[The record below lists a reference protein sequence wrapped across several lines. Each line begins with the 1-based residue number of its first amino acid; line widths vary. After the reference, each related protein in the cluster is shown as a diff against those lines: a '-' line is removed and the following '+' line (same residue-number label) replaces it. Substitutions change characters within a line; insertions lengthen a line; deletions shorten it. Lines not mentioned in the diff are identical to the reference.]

1 MLRLVQRRRA
11 SLALTAALVGIGLPL
26 HPAAPA
32 VAGTTTVPKP
42 DHVVIVVEENHSETN
57 ILGNP
62 DAPYINSLAN
72 NNANF
77 TQSYA
82 VTHPSQPNYLA
93 LFSGSTQGVTDD
105 SCPHSFTTTS
115 LGDELL
121 AAGRTFVGYSETMPS
136 AGYTGCGSGK
146 YAAKHNPWVDFP
158 TLQGA
163 ATNQTLSTLPTDF
176 TQLPDVS
183 FVIPNLTDDMHDG
196 TVAQGDAWLQANLG
210 AYVTWAQ
217 THNSLFILTFD
228 EDDNGSAN
236 RIPTIMAGQR
246 VTPGTYTET
255 INHYSVLRTIQDAF
269 GLAPL
274 ANSAA
279 ASPVLDVWTPGD
291 GNTAPSAAF
300 TSSCTDLGCSFDA
313 TGSSDGDGQV
323 VSYAWT
329 YGDGTTGTGVSPSH
343 TYAAAGTYSV
353 KLTVADNGGA
363 TDTVTHQVTVTAPT
377 PPPNQPFAA
386 DTFARTVATG
396 WGSADTGG
404 AWTTT
409 SATAFSVAPATGGA
423 IKHATKGSQVSA
435 SLPGA
440 SSNDT
445 DLTLGFNVDKA
456 NAGYY
461 LTVVGRRASSGN
473 EYQARIALNTN
484 NTVNAWL
491 TKVVGGTQTS
501 MVAERTVPG
510 LTYTAGT
517 TLRLR
522 LQVTGTAPSTIRVK
536 VWPATSTEPTTWFA
550 TTTDTTT
557 ALQNP
562 GSLALISYL
571 SSASTTAPVTTHL
584 TDLTASHTS

>member
-1 MLRLVQRRRA
+1 M
-11 SLALTAALVGIGLPL
+11 
-26 HPAAPA
+26 
-32 VAGTTTVPKP
+32 
-42 DHVVIVVEENHSETN
+42 
-57 ILGNP
+57 
-62 DAPYINSLAN
+62 
-72 NNANF
+72 
-77 TQSYA
+77 
-82 VTHPSQPNYLA
+82 
-93 LFSGSTQGVTDD
+93 
-105 SCPHSFTTTS
+105 
-115 LGDELL
+115 
-121 AAGRTFVGYSETMPS
+121 
-136 AGYTGCGSGK
+136 
-146 YAAKHNPWVDFP
+146 
-158 TLQGA
+158 
-163 ATNQTLSTLPTDF
+163 
-176 TQLPDVS
+176 
-183 FVIPNLTDDMHDG
+183 
-196 TVAQGDAWLQANLG
+196 
-210 AYVTWAQ
+210 
-217 THNSLFILTFD
+217 
-228 EDDNGSAN
+228 
-236 RIPTIMAGQR
+236 
-246 VTPGTYTET
+246 
-255 INHYSVLRTIQDAF
+255 NHYSVLRTIQDAF

-363 TDTVTHQVTVTAPT
+363 TDAVTHQVTVTAPA